1 MLKNFIKSNYF
12 LILILVLLS
21 IFIVF
26 SVNFLNPAQGSIN
39 CCYNECQ
46 PTDPVRCDGT
56 WTQKCDK
63 CDSDPYYDWCDQ
75 TNCAASGQI
84 CFNGACQAMGVPCAI
99 TCATGPGCRFSLA
112 NGAAVA
118 GECCSTGDCYDCKAG
133 WSWNGST
140 CVSVCADNDSDGYGN
155 PASITCAK
163 PQLDCD
169 DSNANINPG
178 ETETCDS
185 KDNDCDSAVDEGC
198 VCVDGATQPCGTDTG
213 QCQAGIKT
221 CSVGVWGACAGEITP
236 TAEICDGADNNC
248 DGQTD
253 EGCDN
258 DNDDYCACGQTFAYG
273 SNLTATCPGTNTT
286 DATAIANTC
295 DCKDNNAGIN
305 LAAAEICDN
314 GLDDDCDGETDCAD
328 ADCVANA
335 ACTGATTC
343 SDNTQTNTCS
353 TATGAP
359 WYCDNAKNLIENCT
373 ACGCSGSWVCS
384 LAGTFCCDN
393 ACNGSCSPAGCTVDK
408 DPDCGCQDSNSC
420 CGFGCDNTND
430 NDCATSCTE
439 NWTCAAW
446 SACAGGVQTRT
457 CTDSNNCGTTVNKPG
472 EEQFCV
478 VTEIKNP
485 FAGDNFIQGDPIFF
499 WANSYGGTPP
509 YTYKWNSDKAGDF
522 STDQAPMI
530 NTALWPT
537 GIHTIALTVTDS
549 AGQTVSDSIQIN
561 INPPGTL
568 IANIQAWQTEFAKI
582 AGFCVNASGGT
593 APYVYEWKSDKQGVF
608 SNVQCPNTD
617 VSGWAQGDHIITVK
631 VTDSNSNT
639 AGDTVNIKIVNMT
652 ANIFPQDGL
661 STEQGFNV
669 FFNTAISGGTLPYNC
684 NWVSDKDGNFGN
696 SCSFVKDNLSIGVHT
711 ITVTI
716 ADSGGLSIVKTTHI
730 QILPVT
736 PITAVITSPADNSS
750 IQQGNDI
757 TFSATYAGGVITN
770 IFVWSS
776 DRDGQISAESFFIKN
791 NLSVGA
797 HIITFTASDSKGNS
811 GSASINLNITPPTP
825 LIPVISAPHNGDSYL
840 RFDDLVI
847 FTGSATGGV
856 TPYAY
861 SWSSDKDGNLGDGN
875 KIAKNDLS
883 LGNHIITLKATD
895 NAGAVASVNV
905 NISVNTGCSSSNIK
919 NIAKYNS
926 EETFLISDNNW
937 RDVLGL
943 VPLTTWNDS
952 GTIKKYPALI
962 FHNEPA
968 SFDADSTI
976 HFLQMYAPNHLTTI
990 GSIPAGLNNLFVA
1003 ASPSGAGMNAG
1014 DIANINTSDYFSYW
1028 SSFNS
1033 LIIVDYDNYKEGL
1046 MASVFAS
1053 HKNSPIIFVN
1063 SANLAAYQSII
1074 NGKTIYIVGSLDAAT
1089 QAYINSN
1096 AGCQVNYTLDEL
1108 QKWYAAGTNS
1118 DKMILANPNDL
1129 SIELSVNFT
1138 PQKSAL
1144 ISHLY
1149 KNMSLAAPF
1158 LAAGREE
1165 VIAYTALNDTGAN
1178 SGCGANSAIDA
1189 NIATADNDALNSIN
1203 NLFFNVPKY
1212 LTIIAM
1218 PRAIPDS
1225 KYNYCVTG
1233 WQLRDAFDW
1242 KYGSLTNN
1250 YFDEKLMTG
1259 RIYGLTLADISSYIA
1274 LSLNYDQIFNNL
1286 YPAIYTGMSIGHS
1299 FTEAQTEAKNI
1310 KDKTSAGGY
1319 NSVCF
1324 TENFYDGCTQNKAP
1338 ATNNYQNKQF
1348 ITFDDHGGP
1357 TEWWTTISSSNLP
1370 WLDLPVAIGD
1380 ACLTNNF
1387 WQGNQNTFGVQMIR
1401 KGTVGYY
1408 GAAGVSFTSNMA
1420 QDSIRIFTDPSTING
1435 SLGDLVKKSI
1445 YSSVLFISGS
1455 TRTVAKS
1462 HNLLLGDPVLTPKF
1476 KQVNW

>member
-1 MLKNFIKSNYF
+1 MLKLLSNPIKLS
-12 LILILVLLS
+12 LIMLLAVLVLFLFLYLFIFPLS
-21 IFIVF
+21 
-26 SVNFLNPAQGSIN
+26 AQGSIN

-75 TNCAASGQI
+75 ANCAASGQV
-84 CFNGACQAMGVPCAI
+84 CLDGACAANTGCTI

-112 NGAAVA
+112 NGAAAA
-118 GECCSTGDCYDCKAG
+118 GECCSTGDCYDCKPG

-169 DSNANINPG
+169 DSNANIKPG
-178 ETETCDS
+178 
-185 KDNDCDSAVDEGC
+185 A
-198 VCVDGATQPCGTDTG
+198 
-213 QCQAGIKT
+213 
-221 CSVGVWGACAGEITP
+221 
-236 TAEICDGADNNC
+236 AEICDGADNNC

-273 SNLTATCPGTNTT
+273 SDLTATCPGTNTT

-314 GLDDDCDGETDCAD
+314 GLDDDCDTKIDCAD
-328 ADCVANA
+328 VDCVANA
-335 ACTGATTC
+335 ACTGAATC

-359 WYCDNAKNLIENCT
+359 WYCDNIKNLIENCT

-393 ACNGSCSPAGCTVDK
+393 ACNGSCFPAGCTVDK
-408 DPDCGCQDSNSC
+408 DPDCACQDGNAC
-420 CGFGCDNTND
+420 CGFGCNNAND
-430 NDCATSCTE
+430 NDCSASCTE
-439 NWTCAAW
+439 NWTCTVW
-446 SACAGGVQTRT
+446 SACASGVQTRT

-472 EEQFCV
+472 EEQFCI
-478 VTEIKNP
+478 VTEIENP
-485 FAGDNFIQGDPIFF
+485 FDGDNFIQGDSIFF

-509 YTYKWNSDKAGDF
+509 YTYKWDSDKIGNF
-522 STDQAPMI
+522 STDQAPMTDI
-530 NTALWPT
+530 TSWPT
-537 GIHTIALTVTDS
+537 GTHTIALTVTDS
-549 AGQTVSDSIQIN
+549 AGQTGNDSIQIN

-568 IANIQAWQTEFAKI
+568 IANIQAWQTEFANTVS
-582 AGFCVNASGGT
+582 FCGNVSGGT
-593 APYVYEWKSDKQGVF
+593 FPYTYEWKSDKQGVF
-608 SNVQCPNTD
+608 SNAQCPSAD
-617 VSGWAQGDHIITVK
+617 VSGWTLGDHIITVK

-639 AGDTVNIKIVNMT
+639 AGDTINIKIVKLA
-652 ANIFPQDGL
+652 ANIFPQDGH

-669 FFNTAISGGTLPYNC
+669 FFGASASGGTPPYSC
-684 NWVSDKDGNFGN
+684 GWVSDKDGNISN
-696 SCSFVKDNLSIGVHT
+696 SCNFVKDNLSIGVHT

-757 TFSATYAGGVITN
+757 TFSATSAGGVPPH
-770 IFVWSS
+770 IFAWSS
-776 DRDGQISAESFFIKN
+776 DRDGQISTALTFNKN

-811 GSASINLNITPPTP
+811 GSASVNLNITPPAP
-825 LIPVISAPHNGDSYL
+825 LAPTISAPHNGDSYL

-883 LGNHIITLKATD
+883 LGNHVITFKATD
-895 NAGAVASVNV
+895 NAGAVASINV
-905 NISVNTGCSSSNIK
+905 NISVNAGCSSVNNIK
-919 NIAKYNS
+919 NIANYNS
-926 EETFLISDNNW
+926 KETFLISDNNW

-943 VPLTTWNDS
+943 VPLSTWKE
-952 GTIKKYPALI
+952 GVAIKKYPSLI
-962 FHNEPA
+962 FHNELA

-1033 LIIVDYDNYKEGL
+1033 LVAVDYNDYKAGL

-1074 NGKTIYIVGSLDAAT
+1074 NGKTIYTVGSLDAAT
-1089 QAYINSN
+1089 QTYINSN
-1096 AGCQVNYTLDEL
+1096 AGCQVNYALDEL
-1108 QKWYAAGTNS
+1108 QKWYVAETNS

-1129 SIELSVNFT
+1129 NIELSVNFT

-1189 NIATADNDALNSIN
+1189 NIATADSDALNSIN
-1203 NLFFNVPKY
+1203 DLFFNNPKY

-1233 WQLRDAFDW
+1233 WQLRDVFDW
-1242 KYGSLTNN
+1242 EYGSLTNN
-1250 YFDEKLMTG
+1250 CFDEKLMTG
-1259 RIYGLTLADISSYIA
+1259 RIYGLTLADVSSYIA

-1299 FTEAQTEAKNI
+1299 FTEAQTKAKNI

-1324 TENFYDGCTQNKAP
+1324 TENFYDGCTQNKVP
-1338 ATNNYQNKQF
+1338 AANNYQNKQF
-1348 ITFDDHGGP
+1348 ITFDDHGAP
-1357 TEWWTTISSSNLP
+1357 TAWWTTISSSDLP

-1387 WQGNQNTFGVQMIR
+1387 WQGNQNTFGVHMIR
-1401 KGTVGYY
+1401 KGTIGYY
-1408 GAAGVSFTSNMA
+1408 GAAGVSYSSDMA

-1435 SLGDLVKKSI
+1435 SLGDLVKKFI
-1445 YSSVLFISGS
+1445 YSTVLFISPS
-1455 TRTVAKS
+1455 TRTVANS
-1462 HNLLLGDPVLTPKF
+1462 HYLLLGDPVLTPKF